1 MDRRQFLV
9 ASALTPA
16 VSLVASRLG
25 FAAEGDGWIQLF
37 NGKDLT
43 GWTPKIRGHE
53 YGVNYAD
60 TFRVEDGVIK
70 TAYDKYEGPFR
81 GRYGHLFYK
90 EPFSNYILRIEYR
103 FVGDQANGGPGW
115 ATRNSG
121 VMIHGQDPKE
131 MTKDQ
136 EFPVSIEVQ
145 FLGGDGK
152 NPRSTGNLCTPG
164 TNVVL
169 DGQLHTP
176 HCTTSKSETY
186 HGDQWVTA
194 EIEVHGG
201 KLIRHKI
208 NGDTVLEY
216 TEPQLDPQDA
226 DAKRLLDAGAAKVL
240 IGGTI
245 SLQSESHPVEFRKV
259 ELKPLPVE
267 GAAKADPQEPCDPV
281 ELSDPNSF
289 MIVAMPDTQVYAMRP
304 EWNQH
309 FHNQTQWI
317 ADNADRL
324 NIKYVLHEGD
334 ITNNNVPK
342 QWEVAKAAMSRL
354 DGKVP
359 YALAP
364 GNHDYG
370 KNGSSADRSTMLN
383 DYFSA
388 EELAKFPG
396 FGGVMEAGKL
406 ENSYHTFE
414 ANGKKYLILALE
426 FGPRDETVAWADK
439 IVSEHPDHQVI
450 LLTHA
455 YMYYD
460 DTRYDWKTR
469 GDKQTWN
476 PHAYGQA
483 KLPGGVNDGQE
494 LWDKLVKKHP
504 GFIMTLN
511 GHVLEDGAGRTETR
525 GDAGNVVH
533 QMLANYQNRAEGGQG
548 FMRLIEFLPDGKTI
562 KVRSYSPSTKTCKV
576 DEDQQFTLSL

>member
-16 VSLVASRLG
+16 ISLVAARLG
-25 FAAEGDGWIQLF
+25 YAAEDDGWIQLF
-37 NGKDLT
+37 NGKDLN

-53 YGVNYAD
+53 LGVNYAD

-70 TAYDKYEGPFR
+70 VAYDKYEGPFR
-81 GRYGHLFYK
+81 GRYGHLFYQ
-90 EPFSNYILRIEYR
+90 EPFSNYLLRIEYR
-103 FVGDQANGGPGW
+103 FVGEQAKGGPGW

-145 FLGGDGK
+145 FLGGDGM
-152 NPRSTGNLCTPG
+152 NPRNTGNLCTPG
-164 TNVVL
+164 TNVVM
-169 DGQLHTP
+169 DGELHTP
-176 HCTTSKSETY
+176 HCTNSSSDTF

-201 KLIRHKI
+201 KTIRHKI
-208 NGDTVLEY
+208 NGKTVLEY
-216 TEPQLDPQDA
+216 SEPQLDPA
-226 DAKRLLDAGAAKVL
+226 DANAKKLLDAGAAK
-240 IGGTI
+240 IITGGTI

-259 ELKPLPVE
+259 ELKPLLVE
-267 GAAKADPQEPCDPV
+267 GEAQSDPLEPCDPV
-281 ELSDPNSF
+281 ELAEPGSF
-289 MIVAMPDTQVYAMRP
+289 MIVALPDTQVYAMHP
-304 EWNQH
+304 KWNHH

-317 ADNADRL
+317 VDNAERL

-334 ITNNNVPK
+334 ITNNNVPE
-342 QWEVAKAAMSRL
+342 QWEVARAAMGRL

-370 KNGSSADRSTMLN
+370 PNGSSTDRSTMLN

-396 FGGVMEAGKL
+396 FGGAMAAGKL

-426 FGPRDETVAWADK
+426 WGPRDEAVAWADK
-439 IVSEHPDHQVI
+439 IVSEHPDHQAI

-460 DTRYDWKTR
+460 DTRYDWKER
-469 GDKQTWN
+469 GEEQTWN

-511 GHVLEDGAGRTETR
+511 GHVLEDGAGRTSTK
-525 GDAGNVVH
+525 GDAGNMVH
-533 QMLANYQNRAEGGQG
+533 QMLANYQNRAEGGEG
-548 FMRLIEFLPDGKTI
+548 YMRLIEFSPDGKTI
-562 KVRSYSPSTKTCKV
+562 RVRSYSPSTKMCKV
-576 DEDQQFTLSL
+576 AEDQQFTLEL